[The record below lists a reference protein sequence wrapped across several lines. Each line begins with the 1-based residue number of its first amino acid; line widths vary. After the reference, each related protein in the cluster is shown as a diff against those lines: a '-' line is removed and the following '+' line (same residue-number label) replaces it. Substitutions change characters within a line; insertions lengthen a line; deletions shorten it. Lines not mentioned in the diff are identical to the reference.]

1 MSDAKVLNNG
11 LGLEIRL
18 PKTINE
24 NYSLPDPSLLQIYKD
39 RENRVIWMLGEIGD
53 EVYDWVDFI
62 LDVNREDKNI
72 PIEKRKPIKC
82 IIANEGGRADP
93 AYTLVDIIT
102 LSKTP
107 IHGIAIGVCASAA
120 SMIYLACH
128 KRYALPKATFIFH
141 QGSCSN
147 LGGTFNQLNSFME
160 DYKRDIEQLTEF
172 YKKHTIY
179 EPDLIDKKLAAG
191 DWYIYVPEAI
201 KNGVVDEII
210 EDIDIIC

>member
-39 RENRVIWMLGEIGD
+39 RENRVIWMLGDVGD

-62 LDVNREDKNI
+62 LDVNREDKDI

-82 IIANEGGRADP
+82 IIANEGGRMDP
-93 AYTLVDIIT
+93 ANTLVDIIT

-107 IHGIAIGVCASAA
+107 VYGIAIGVCASAA

-128 KRYALPKATFIFH
+128 KRYALPKVTFVFH

-147 LGGTFNQLNSFME
+147 VGGTFNQLNSFME
-160 DYKRDIEQLTEF
+160 DYKREIEQLTEF
-172 YKKHTIY
+172 YKKHTTYSSDI
-179 EPDLIDKKLAAG
+179 IDKKLASG